1 VTGSTRR
8 VVNAVKAAVRRRRW
22 LLLLLLPIEAV
33 GEASAAVGDEED
45 LLLQGGFPA
54 HDSISW

>member
-1 VTGSTRR
+1 MTGSTRR

-33 GEASAAVGDEED
+33 GETMAVDEEED

>member
-1 VTGSTRR
+1 MTGSTRR
-8 VVNAVKAAVRRRRW
+8 VVNAVKAAARRRRW
-22 LLLLLLPIEAV
+22 LLLLPIEAV
-33 GEASAAVGDEED
+33 GETMAVDEEED